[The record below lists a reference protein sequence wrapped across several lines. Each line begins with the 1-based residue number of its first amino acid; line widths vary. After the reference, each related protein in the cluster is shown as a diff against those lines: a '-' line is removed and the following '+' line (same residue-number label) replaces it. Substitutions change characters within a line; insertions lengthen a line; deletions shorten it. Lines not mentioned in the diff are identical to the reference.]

1 MTSGNALGDYLKLR
15 RGRVRPEDVGLVA
28 GPRRRVDGLRRE
40 ELAALAGISADYYLR
55 IEQGRNA
62 HPSPQILDAL
72 ARVLR
77 MDAAASAHLH
87 QLARD
92 HRPTPSGVETVSDD
106 IIGLID
112 QLSLP
117 AFVAGRCVD
126 CLASNQLARKLSPNF
141 TPGRNLLRALF
152 LDPAERQLH
161 LDWDDAA
168 ASVVGGL
175 RQVAVGETYDSRLH
189 TLVDELRVSSAS
201 FASLWAR
208 ADVGYRPTGTS
219 RLHHPKIGDLV
230 FRRNRFVIPNSDGQH
245 LQIYHPEPGTSTSE
259 KLALLLTTPD

>member
-92 HRPTPSGVETVSDD
+92 DRPTPSVS
-106 IIGLID
+106 
-112 QLSLP
+112 
-117 AFVAGRCVD
+117 R
-126 CLASNQLARKLSPNF
+126 R
-141 TPGRNLLRALF
+141 
-152 LDPAERQLH
+152 
-161 LDWDDAA
+161 
-168 ASVVGGL
+168 
-175 RQVAVGETYDSRLH
+175 
-189 TLVDELRVSSAS
+189 SA
-201 FASLWAR
+201 
-208 ADVGYRPTGTS
+208 
-219 RLHHPKIGDLV
+219 
-230 FRRNRFVIPNSDGQH
+230 
-245 LQIYHPEPGTSTSE
+245 
-259 KLALLLTTPD
+259 TT